1 MECHGKTEKLVST
14 HRLTE
19 NVDNPSIR
27 IIEVS
32 DMKNPKA
39 YFEGHIPGAI
49 YWPWKET
56 LWDPT
61 MREFISPK
69 AFSNL
74 MEKSG
79 IAHETTIIFYSNACQ
94 FAHYAFWVCTMRSH
108 SKAKILHGNR
118 TLWIKEK
125 RPMKTDI
132 PKIKATSYPIR
143 SIDESSR
150 IGRDGILAGLNNLD
164 RVLLDVRTPEEFM
177 GERVS
182 PKWTEFDYGA
192 EKKGHIP
199 GAKHLY
205 YGEFINKDEIFKPV
219 NELRESF
226 YSRGATPEK
235 EIVLYCR
242 LSHRASMGWFIA
254 RYILGYSRV
263 KVYDGSWTEW
273 GSVVGLPIV
282 NESLTLK
289 KH

>member
-1 MECHGKTEKLVST
+1 MEYHGKTEKLVST
-14 HRLTE
+14 HWLAE
-19 NVDNPSIR
+19 NLDNSSIQ

-69 AFSNL
+69 DFSIL

-79 IAHETTIIFYSNACQ
+79 IAPKTTIIFYSNACQ
-94 FAHYAFWVCTMRSH
+94 FAHYAFWVCSMRGH

-118 TLWIKEK
+118 TLWMKEK
-125 RPMKTDI
+125 RSMKTDI
-132 PKIKATSYPIR
+132 PQMKSTSYPIR
-143 SIDESSR
+143 AIDESSR

-182 PKWTEFDYGA
+182 PKWSEVDYGA
-192 EKKGHIP
+192 EKK
-199 GAKHLY
+199 
-205 YGEFINKDEIFKPV
+205 
-219 NELRESF
+219 R
-226 YSRGATPEK
+226 
-235 EIVLYCR
+235 
-242 LSHRASMGWFIA
+242 SHPWC
-254 RYILGYSRV
+254 
-263 KVYDGSWTEW
+263 
-273 GSVVGLPIV
+273 
-282 NESLTLK
+282 
-289 KH
+289 

>member
-1 MECHGKTEKLVST
+1 MDLGESQLVKYFAPKVNDSPKSRKIRTSKSSKRTLLPPISLTPPKNVTLTIYYTIIGITDKIIFLFVGIHLFVHSLCKREKSMECHGKTEKLVST

-19 NVDNPSIR
+19 KLDNPSIR

-94 FAHYAFWVCTMRSH
+94 FAHYAFWVCTMRGH

-150 IGRDGILAGLNNLD
+150 IRRDEILAGLNNLD
-164 RVLLDVRTPEEFM
+164 RILLDVRTPEEFM

-192 EKKGHIP
+192 EKKRSHP
-199 GAKHLY
+199 G
-205 YGEFINKDEIFKPV
+205 
-219 NELRESF
+219 
-226 YSRGATPEK
+226 
-235 EIVLYCR
+235 C
-242 LSHRASMGWFIA
+242 
-254 RYILGYSRV
+254 
-263 KVYDGSWTEW
+263 
-273 GSVVGLPIV
+273 
-282 NESLTLK
+282 
-289 KH
+289 